1 MLRPK
6 KKLSKRELKQD
17 KLITTYFQ
25 IYDRI
30 YDYRRQLIIAGVA
43 ILIVALGA
51 VLYYNNLRAENER
64 ALTELGKVYPL
75 YDEGN
80 YERAINGIPE
90 QNVMGLRDIAAN
102 YKRTEAGRIAAFY
115 LANAYYHLGNYDDA
129 YRYFDDFRGSDELLN
144 ASALAGKAAIY
155 EIRGENKQAAELFE
169 QAATRFGKTAVT
181 PENLKHAGRNYFE
194 AGELSR
200 ALRIFERIQEEYP
213 ESAFSRDVERY
224 IAQIRVSS

>member
-6 KKLSKRELKQD
+6 KKLSKREIKQD
-17 KLITTYFQ
+17 KLVTTYFK

-30 YDYRRQLIIAGVA
+30 FDYRRQLIIAGVA
-43 ILIVALGA
+43 ILIVAIGTI
-51 VLYYNNLRAENER
+51 LYYNNFQAENER
-64 ALTELGKVYPL
+64 AMTELGKIYPL

-90 QNVMGLRDIAAN
+90 QNIMGLRDITAN
-102 YKRTEAGRIAAFY
+102 FKRTEAGKIAAFY
-115 LANAYYHLGNYDDA
+115 LANAYYHLGDYDEA
-129 YRYFDDFRGSDELLN
+129 YRYFDSFQGSDALLR

-155 EIRGENKQAAELFE
+155 EYRGEHQRAAELFE

-181 PENLKHAGRNYFE
+181 PENLNHAGRNYFE
-194 AGELSR
+194 AGEMTR
-200 ALRIFERIQEEYP
+200 ALNIFNRIQEEYP

-224 IAQIRVSS
+224 IAQIRASS

>member
-6 KKLSKRELKQD
+6 KKLSKREIKQD
-17 KLITTYFQ
+17 KLVTTYFQ
-25 IYDRI
+25 IYDRL
-30 YDYRRQLIIAGVA
+30 YNYRRQLIIGGVA

-51 VLYYNNLRAENER
+51 VLYYNNIQAENER
-64 ALTELGKVYPL
+64 ALTELGRVYHF

-90 QNVMGLRDIAAN
+90 RNIMGLRDIAGN
-102 YKRTEAGRIAAFY
+102 YGRTEAGKIAIFY
-115 LANAYYHLGNYDDA
+115 LANAYYHLGNYDEA
-129 YRYFDDFRGSDELLN
+129 YRYFDNFRGSDALLR
-144 ASALAGKAAIY
+144 ASALSGKAAIY
-155 EIRGENKQAAELFE
+155 EIRGDYKRAAELFE

-194 AGELSR
+194 AGELPR